1 MKSKL
6 KGLALGESMSDRQV
20 YGFAE
25 SVTEGE
31 EEWQKRI
38 RSKQADNN
46 MHKKGR
52 NYVRCY

>member
-1 MKSKL
+1 
-6 KGLALGESMSDRQV
+6 MSDRQV